1 LVIKDDH
8 LRGDSRYSPSKYTQK
23 DNTLELGNCI
33 SKNEALM
40 IIEIA
45 SDCLS
50 CCSLAS
56 FHSLSERFKSLVSSE
71 YFLTGHMSLC
81 NISSENMRA
90 TSINCDFPDEY
101 LVQYADNKY
110 PLIDPLIQNF
120 IKTRDVQ
127 YSGELK
133 KYYMEGRA
141 RRVFDLCMDFRI
153 INLTFYGIYE
163 TDKGA
168 IDGFYFGGARINNQQ
183 HDAAAARY
191 LLPFF
196 SIALRRMM
204 SDRKK
209 AGTSYITAKELEVLN
224 WLKEGETSWEI
235 SMILKRSERVIGFH
249 VNNILKKLNA
259 MNRAHAVAI
268 ALDNNIISM

>member
-1 LVIKDDH
+1 MEF
-8 LRGDSRYSPSKYTQK
+8 R
-23 DNTLELGNCI
+23 NCI

-45 SDCLS
+45 NDCLS
-50 CCSLAS
+50 CSSMESLYR
-56 FHSLSERFKSLVSSE
+56 LTERLTDLTSSDC
-71 YFLTGHMSLC
+71 FLTGHMSLC
-81 NISSENMRA
+81 RISSENMHS
-90 TSINCDFPDEY
+90 TSINNGFPDEF

-133 KYYMEGRA
+133 KYYMQGKA
-141 RRVFDLCMDFRI
+141 RSVLDLYMDFRI
-153 INLTFYGIYE
+153 SNLTFYGIYE
-163 TDKGA
+163 PTKGA
-168 IDGFYFGGARINNQQ
+168 IDGFYFGGTRIKNKQ

-196 SIALRRMM
+196 SIALRRMI
-204 SDRKK
+204 SHRKI
-209 AGTSYITAKELEVLN
+209 ADSGYITARELEVLN
-224 WLKEGETSWEI
+224 WLKEGKTSWEI
-235 SMILKRSERVIGFH
+235 SMILKRSERVVGFH

-259 MNRAHAVAI
+259 MNRTHAVAI
-268 ALDNNIISM
+268 AMDNKIISM